1 MHRCVS
7 NNETDY
13 QHSLTLRSSV
23 PNEANEAK
31 EANEACRNS
40 SVLPLA
46 RDSGKFFYRPP
57 DKEFRYLRTVI
68 VTAGV
73 RQGLDRSRK
82 APHVTF

>member
-1 MHRCVS
+1 MSAHLAFAQGIVTEVTRLTKTLASSLV
-7 NNETDY
+7 
-13 QHSLTLRSSV
+13 LTLT
-23 PNEANEAK
+23 
-31 EANEACRNS
+31 
-40 SVLPLA
+40 
-46 RDSGKFFYRPP
+46 RDSGKCRYRPP